1 MPVQP
6 QLQWVLQILGN
17 HNAQFCKYRLLLLNT
32 GPHLKNTHGMGIM
45 AAVINPSK
53 DVAHRNP
60 RLWTICGV
68 KRGNDDEIAKRKKV
82 VAARTDA
89 A

>member
-1 MPVQP
+1 
-6 QLQWVLQILGN
+6 
-17 HNAQFCKYRLLLLNT
+17 
-32 GPHLKNTHGMGIM
+32 MGIM

>member
-1 MPVQP
+1 
-6 QLQWVLQILGN
+6 
-17 HNAQFCKYRLLLLNT
+17 LLLNT
-32 GPHLKNTHGMGIM
+32 GPHLKNTHGMGII

-53 DVAHRNP
+53 EVAHANP

-68 KRGNDDEIAKRKKV
+68 KRGNDDEIEKRKKV

-89 A
+89 P

>member
-1 MPVQP
+1 
-6 QLQWVLQILGN
+6 
-17 HNAQFCKYRLLLLNT
+17 
-32 GPHLKNTHGMGIM
+32 M

-53 DVAHRNP
+53 DVAHGNP

-68 KRGNDDEIAKRKKV
+68 KSGNDDEIAKRKKV